1 MEFLP
6 QGGNEMERAS
16 SDADELH
23 IAVVGDVEE

>member
-1 MEFLP
+1 MKFLP
-6 QGGNEMERAS
+6 QGENGMERAS